1 MYLTVHRGN
10 EPESL
15 VDQCIRFLLH
25 NVDRFSYQ
33 CHHDVNKFRNEDVK
47 FPREISEKFLA
58 MYEKSGGI
66 VRDTFVDTFLTK
78 DVTYMKCVKLRN
90 ADISDG
96 GMQKLF
102 KHHLQE
108 LELIK
113 CANVTTASLEVLNEC
128 SDQLTS
134 LSLGPSCHLYPTCI
148 DSEVAA
154 GDKHKLDY
162 DFMMDDFEINIS
174 ERDRANGTL
183 TYKQRGYILK
193 APKLSRF
200 SLIGHMF
207 SSQSLC
213 SQLYRDMPHL
223 VHLNL
228 SKCSFNFDNEDLSF
242 LTEFKNTLVS
252 LVLFNVSIVK
262 DNLEHICSVP
272 NLRRLD
278 ISTSNDNPDYGN
290 YFPNPN
296 NILSYIIFKLPHLV
310 SLDISGTNLAGRGV
324 AEVDPNAKGVPYIVG
339 TDIPGLASR
348 VDRPLDFLGLYGTKH
363 GASHR
368 HDIPALRVAGD
379 YNEAQLLIAA
389 KAYIDRPEML
399 QQVLNDLYHIFR
411 YDTCVD
417 IERALV
423 VVLEAL
429 DTHLTERHIQISGS
443 ANLFYIVKMKDRPV
457 LSSLTKRHIITTIL
471 NGMHM
476 HLQDDTMM
484 RNGCLTLCQFKI
496 PQDVQFDYDRLV
508 RILLHIITEMEHE
521 SNSNG
526 SNFVLRIAI
535 YLLNSL
541 ACQVDNAHKRL
552 LGELGVIKKML
563 RLIKD
568 RIEKQRCDD
577 ILEVAWSAMWNVT
590 DETAINCARFLS
602 NGGMELFLECL
613 QYFPEKDELL
623 RNMMGLLGNVAE
635 VKSLR
640 PKLMTSKFIE
650 LFANLVSSKSDGI
663 EVSYNAAGV
672 LSHIASDG
680 PEAWT
685 IRYPVRERVLA
696 KMVEAIERWPIDSER
711 NINYRSFEPII
722 QLLRVYN
729 TPECQHWS
737 VWALANLTK
746 VYPEKYCQVVES
758 EGGLPLLEE
767 LLENENVNLRIKSLA
782 RLVITNCE
790 AQFKA
795 SK

>member
-15 VDQCIRFLLH
+15 ADQCIRYLLS
-25 NVDRFSYQ
+25 NVERFTY
-33 CHHDVNKFRNEDVK
+33 KDVK
-47 FPREISEKFLA
+47 FPREISEKFLS
-58 MYEKSGGI
+58 MYERSGKI
-66 VRDTFVDTFLTK
+66 VKDSFLDTFLTK
-78 DVTYMKCVKLRN
+78 DVTYVKSVKLRN
-90 ADISDG
+90 AEVTDN
-96 GMQKLF
+96 GMAKLL
-102 KHHLQE
+102 KHQLHQ

-113 CANVTTASLEVLNEC
+113 CDRITQASLELVNLHSE
-128 SDQLTS
+128 QLQS
-134 LSLGPSCHLYPTCI
+134 LSIGPNCNMFPSCENEEI
-148 DSEVAA
+148 AQA
-154 GDKHKLDY
+154 DKLKSD
-162 DFMMDDFEINIS
+162 DFMMTDDFLINIGDNA
-174 ERDRANGTL
+174 RPRAFL
-183 TYKQRGYILK
+183 IYKQRGYILK
-193 APKLSRF
+193 APNLRRF
-200 SLIGHMF
+200 SLIGQTLL
-207 SSQSLC
+207 SQSIC
-213 SQLYRDMPHL
+213 TQLYRDMPHL
-223 VHLNL
+223 THLNL
-228 SKCSFNFDNEDLSF
+228 SKCVFLFHNADLSF
-242 LTEFKNTLVS
+242 LTEFKNTLTS
-252 LVLFNVSIVK
+252 LVLFNVPMVK
-262 DNLEHICSVP
+262 DNLTPICSLSL
-272 NLRRLD
+272 LRRLD
-278 ISTSNDNPDYGN
+278 ISTSYDTPEYGV
-290 YFPNPN
+290 YSPNPN
-296 NILSYIIFKLPHLV
+296 NILSYIVFKLPYLEA
-310 SLDISGTNLAGRGV
+310 LDISGTNLAGRGV
-324 AEVDPNAKGVPYIVG
+324 AELDPNSKDQPYLTG

-348 VDRPLDFLGLYGTKH
+348 VNRPLEFLGLYATQH

-368 HDIPALRVAGD
+368 HDIPALKVAGD
-379 YNEAQLLIAA
+379 CNEIQLLTAA
-389 KAYIDRPEML
+389 KAYMDRPEML

-411 YDTCVD
+411 YDTCID

-521 SNSNG
+521 TSSNG

-541 ACQVDNAHKRL
+541 ACQVDNAHKKL

-563 RLIKD
+563 RLIKE
-568 RIEKQRCDD
+568 RVESKRCDD

-602 NGGMELFLECL
+602 NGGMELFLDCL
-613 QYFPEKDELL
+613 SYFPEKDELL

-635 VKSLR
+635 VQSLR
-640 PKLMTSKFIE
+640 PRLMTSKFVE
-650 LFANLVSSKSDGI
+650 VFDKLVSSKSDGI

-685 IRYPVRERVLA
+685 IRHPARDKVLA
-696 KMVEAIERWPIDSER
+696 KMVEAIDRWPIDSER

-722 QLLRVYN
+722 QLLRVYH

-758 EGGLPLLEE
+758 EGGIQLLEE
-767 LLENENVNLRIKSLA
+767 LVANENVNLRITSLA
-782 RLVITNCE
+782 MLVIRNCE
-790 AQFKA
+790 AQANAMK
-795 SK
+795 

>member
-1 MYLTVHRGN
+1 MYLTVHRGS
-10 EPESL
+10 EPEPL
-15 VDQCIRFLLH
+15 VDQCIRYLLH
-25 NVDRFSYQ
+25 NVDRFTYKAQ
-33 CHHDVNKFRNEDVK
+33 DVNKFRHEDVK
-47 FPREISEKFLA
+47 FPREISEKFLS
-58 MYEKSGGI
+58 MYEKSGKI
-66 VRDTFVDTFLTK
+66 VKDAFIDTFLTK
-78 DVTYMKCVKLRN
+78 EVTYIKSVQLRN
-90 ADISDG
+90 AEVSDS
-96 GMQKLF
+96 GMAKLL
-102 KHHLQE
+102 KHHLHK

-113 CANVTTASLEVLNEC
+113 CEKITQASLEVLNQH
-128 SDQLTS
+128 SDQLYS
-134 LSLGPSCHLYPTCI
+134 LSLGPQCNVFPKCLDVEI
-148 DSEVAA
+148 AG
-154 GDKHKLDY
+154 GDKQKSD
-162 DFMMDDFEINIS
+162 DFMMTDFEINIGETGKPS
-174 ERDRANGTL
+174 SSL

-193 APKLSRF
+193 APKLCRF
-200 SLIGHMF
+200 SLIGQTLM
-207 SSQSLC
+207 SQSIC
-213 SQLYRDMPHL
+213 TQLYRDMPHL
-223 VHLNL
+223 THLNL
-228 SKCSFNFDNEDLSF
+228 SRCVFMFPNADLSF

-252 LVLFNVSIVK
+252 LVLFNVPMVK
-262 DNLEHICSVP
+262 DNLAYICS
-272 NLRRLD
+272 LSLLKHLD
-278 ISTSNDNPDYGN
+278 ISTSYETPEYGN
-290 YFPNPN
+290 YSPNPN
-296 NILSYIIFKLPHLV
+296 NILSYIIFKLPYLEA
-310 SLDISGTNLAGRGV
+310 LDISGTNLAGRGV
-324 AEVDPNAKGVPYIVG
+324 AELDPNAKGQPYLTG

-348 VDRPLDFLGLYGTKH
+348 VNRPLEFLGLYAAQH

-379 YNEAQLLIAA
+379 CNELQLLTAA
-389 KAYIDRPEML
+389 KAYMDRPEML

-521 SNSNG
+521 ANSNG

-541 ACQVDNAHKRL
+541 ACQVDNAHKKL

-568 RIEKQRCDD
+568 RVEKRRCDD

-602 NGGMELFLECL
+602 NGGMELFLDCL
-613 QYFPEKDELL
+613 SYFPEKDELL

-640 PKLMTSKFIE
+640 PRLMTSKFIE
-650 LFANLVSSKSDGI
+650 VFAKLVSSKSDGI

-680 PEAWT
+680 AEAWS
-685 IRYPVRERVLA
+685 VRHPPRDAVLA
-696 KMVEAIERWPIDSER
+696 SMVSAIEAWPLDSER

-722 QLLRVYN
+722 QLLRVHH
-729 TPECQHWS
+729 TPACQHWS

-758 EGGLPLLEE
+758 EGGIELLEE
-767 LLENENVNLRIKSLA
+767 LLASEDVNLKIKSLA

-790 AQFKA
+790 TLAKA
-795 SK
+795 MK

>member
-15 VDQCIRFLLH
+15 VDQCIRYLLH
-25 NVDRFSYQ
+25 SVDRFTFKF
-33 CHHDVNKFRNEDVK
+33 HDVNKFRCEDVK
-47 FPREISEKFLA
+47 FPREISEKFLS

-66 VRDTFVDTFLTK
+66 VIDSFVDTFLTK
-78 DVTYMKCVKLRN
+78 DITHMKSVKLRN
-90 ADISDG
+90 AEVSDS
-96 GMQKLF
+96 GMQKLLS
-102 KHHLQE
+102 HHVQE

-113 CANVTTASLEVLNEC
+113 CANVSQASLEVLNMS
-128 SDQLTS
+128 SDQLYS
-134 LSLGPSCHLYPTCI
+134 LSLGPHCSMFPDCLE
-148 DSEVAA
+148 SEVVVGEKQRA
-154 GDKHKLDY
+154 D
-162 DFMMDDFEINIS
+162 DFMMTDFEINING
-174 ERDRANGTL
+174 RATSSGSL

-193 APKLSRF
+193 APKLRRF
-200 SLIGHMF
+200 SLIGHTLM
-207 SSQSLC
+207 SQSIC
-213 SQLYRDMPHL
+213 TQLYRDMPHL
-223 VHLNL
+223 THLNL
-228 SKCSFNFDNEDLSF
+228 SKCMFLFDNKDLSF
-242 LTEFKNTLVS
+242 LAEFKDTLVS

-262 DNLEHICSVP
+262 DNLDHICSLP
-272 NLRRLD
+272 LLRRLD
-278 ISTSNDNPDYGN
+278 ISVSSDYPDYGN
-290 YFPNPN
+290 YSPNPN
-296 NILSYIIFKLPHLV
+296 DMLSYIIFKLPHLV

-324 AEVDPNAKGVPYIVG
+324 AEFSSKGSPDVPYVT

-348 VDRPLDFLGLYGTKH
+348 VDRPLEFLGLYGTKH

-379 YNEAQLLIAA
+379 CNEAQLLIAA

-417 IERALV
+417 IEHALV

-476 HLQDDTMM
+476 HLEDDTMM

-521 SNSNG
+521 SNTNG

-541 ACQVDNAHKRL
+541 ACQVDNAHKIL
-552 LGELGVIKKML
+552 LGRLGVIKKML

-590 DETAINCARFLS
+590 DETAINCARFLN
-602 NGGMELFLECL
+602 NGGMELFLNCL

-650 LFANLVSSKSDGI
+650 VFANLVSSKSDGI

-685 IRYPVRERVLA
+685 IRYPAREKVLA

-722 QLLRVYN
+722 QLLRVYH

-746 VYPEKYCQVVES
+746 VYPEKYCQVVEA
-758 EGGLPLLEE
+758 EGGIE
-767 LLENENVNLRIKSLA
+767 LLQNLLDNENVNLRIKSLA

-790 AQFKA
+790 AQFKCH
-795 SK
+795 K